1 MYSAKIILDSV
12 NTVGDRLTTFEITYP
27 RFVHSELM
35 THRLFSRNSASSR
48 AIPNEK
54 LRKRIEEDP
63 VIPIYWGQNQSG
75 MQAGEELTGVTKANA
90 EKVWLD
96 ARNLMLRY
104 SEELA
109 GLGVH
114 KQLCNRLLEPWMFIT
129 VIVTATEYEN
139 FFHLRCDPNAQP
151 EIQKIAYMMKEL
163 YDNHNP
169 RIVREGEWH
178 TPYISAKELSDMSC
192 MSDRL
197 RISVARCAR
206 VSYLTHDG
214 VRDLEADI
222 KLADRLASNGHWSPF
237 EHVARSLSSHK
248 RYGNFIGWL
257 QYRKYFEKEHY
268 GRNLGVLPYIS
279 EDISIIR
286 AVELLRELKH
296 SMRRVSWLEL
306 EGDLPDRI
314 DSLIGE

>member
-12 NTVGDRLTTFEITYP
+12 NPVADRLTTFEVSYP

-63 VIPIYWGQNQSG
+63 VMPVYWGQNQTG
-75 MQAGEELTGVTKANA
+75 MQAGEELTENA
-90 EKVWLD
+90 KQEAEALWLA
-96 ARNLMLRY
+96 ARDEMLSY
-104 SEELA
+104 SSALA
-109 GLGVH
+109 SLGVH

-163 YDNHNP
+163 YSENKP
-169 RIVREGEWH
+169 KELKPGEWH
-178 TPYISAKELSDMSC
+178 TPYIQPKEYETFTKIE
-192 MSDRL
+192 RL
-197 RISVARCAR
+197 QVSVARCAR

-214 VRDLEADI
+214 KRDIEADL
-222 KLADRLASNGHWSPF
+222 KLFQRLLENKHLSPF
-237 EHVARSLSSHK
+237 EHIAMCMSSTLRS
-248 RYGNFIGWL
+248 GNFFGWD
-257 QYRKYFEKEHY
+257 QYRKFFPDEHY
-268 GRNLGVLPYIS
+268 GRDLEELAKVYT
-279 EDISIIR
+279 EDRS
-286 AVELLRELKH
+286 
-296 SMRRVSWLEL
+296 
-306 EGDLPDRI
+306 
-314 DSLIGE
+314 